1 VPPSDDP
8 PAAPPAP
15 SDPEPAPA
23 AAAADPHADDGPVAG
38 RLRRI
43 DDRIGLVE
51 QVVVVALLAV
61 VVVTSISGELVG
73 LIRGKGWGDDGTTI
87 IKYSVFGIAMIA
99 GAYATHQRRLL
110 SLDLVSRFLKP
121 RARAILRIALAV
133 FAVFIAVV
141 TIWGG
146 WKIYE
151 SVREEAHGLIPIRFP
166 ALFIP
171 LGFVLVGTHLLI
183 QIAIEIDYL
192 RRGKTAP
199 EPEQGAA

>member
-1 VPPSDDP
+1 VDP
-8 PAAPPAP
+8 TAA
-15 SDPEPAPA
+15 
-23 AAAADPHADDGPVAG
+23 DGPVAG
-38 RLRRI
+38 LLRRI
-43 DDRIGLVE
+43 DDRIGLGE

-61 VVVTSISGELVG
+61 VVVTSISGELLG
-73 LIRGKGWGDDGTTI
+73 LVRGKGWGDDGTTI

-121 RARAILRIALAV
+121 RARAVLRIALAA
-133 FAVFIAVV
+133 FAIFIAAV

-146 WKIYE
+146 MQIYD
-151 SVREEAHGLIPIRFP
+151 SVRGETHGLIPIRFP

-171 LGFVLVGTHLLI
+171 IGFVLIGLHLLI
-183 QIAIEIDYL
+183 QTAIELDYL